1 MKLAEA
7 LINRADL
14 QRRVE
19 QLRARITANARYQE
33 GEEPAEAASE
43 LLVEVTRILDG
54 LEQLIVAINL
64 TNAQTRL
71 DDGRTMT
78 EALAQRDLLRTRHS
92 ILVAAADASAGVG
105 DFGGYRQLRSE
116 LRQVSALPTAR
127 IRAEADDVARRLR
140 ELDVLVQRANW
151 EADLA
156 D

>member
-14 QRRVE
+14 QKRVE
-19 QLRARITANARYQE
+19 QLRSRITANARYQE
-33 GEEPAEAASE
+33 GEDPGEDASA
-43 LLVEVTRILDG
+43 LLTEVTGVLDA
-54 LEQLIVAINL
+54 LEQLVVAVNL
-64 TNAQTRL
+64 TNASTIL

-78 EALAQRDLLRTRHS
+78 EALAHRDVLRTRHS

-116 LRQVSALPTAR
+116 LRQISALPTAT
-127 IRAEADDVARRLR
+127 IRGQADDVGRRLR
-140 ELDVLVQRANW
+140 ELDVLIQQANW

>member
-14 QRRVE
+14 QKRVE

-33 GEEPAEAASE
+33 GEDPGEDASALLTEAGG
-43 LLVEVTRILDG
+43 VLDA
-54 LEQLIVAINL
+54 LEQLVVAVNL
-64 TNAQTRL
+64 TNASTIL

-78 EALAQRDLLRTRHS
+78 EALAHRDVLRTRHG
-92 ILVAAADASAGVG
+92 ILVAAADASAGAG
-105 DFGGYRQLRSE
+105 DYNVFRQMRSE
-116 LRQVSALPTAR
+116 LRQIPALPTAA
-127 IRAEADDVARRLR
+127 IRAQADDVARRLR
-140 ELDVLVQRANW
+140 ELDILIQQANW

>member
-14 QRRVE
+14 QKRIE
-19 QLRARITANARYQE
+19 QMRSRITANARYQE
-33 GEEPAEAASE
+33 GEEPSEDAAA
-43 LLVEVTRILDG
+43 LLLEVGTLLDA
-54 LEQLIVAINL
+54 LEQLVVAVNL
-64 TNAQTRL
+64 TNASTLL

-78 EALAQRDLLRTRHS
+78 EALAHRDMLRSRHA
-92 ILVAAADASAGVG
+92 ILVAAADASSGSG

-116 LRQVSALPTAR
+116 LRQVSALPTSQ
-127 IRAEADDVARRLR
+127 IRSQADDVARRLR
-140 ELDVLVQRANW
+140 ELDVLVQQANW

>member
-14 QRRVE
+14 QKRVE
-19 QLRARITANARYQE
+19 QLRSRITANARYQE
-33 GEEPAEAASE
+33 GEEPGEDASALLAEVATA
-43 LLVEVTRILDG
+43 LDG
-54 LEQLIVAINL
+54 LEQLVVAVNL
-64 TNAQTRL
+64 TNAQTLL

-78 EALAQRDLLRTRHS
+78 EALAHRDVLRSRHA

-116 LRQVSALPTAR
+116 LRQLSALPTAAV
-127 IRAEADDVARRLR
+127 RADADDVARRLR
-140 ELDVLVQRANW
+140 QLDVLIQQANW
-151 EADLA
+151 EADLI